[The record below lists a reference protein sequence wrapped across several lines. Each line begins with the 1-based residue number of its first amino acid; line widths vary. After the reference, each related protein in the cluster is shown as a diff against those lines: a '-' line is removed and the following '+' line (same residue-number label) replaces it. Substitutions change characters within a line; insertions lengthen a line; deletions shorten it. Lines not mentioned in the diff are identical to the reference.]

1 MIMIGQRKMYVD
13 GFDSTTNK
21 VYEFLGD
28 FYHGCPVTFPDRG
41 MRHPKHDD
49 KTMQEVYEIT
59 MERLKAIE
67 NAGYEMEVIWE
78 HEWNQ
83 LKRERED
90 VKEFVSKL
98 NIVTRL
104 EPRVAFLGGRTNAVQ
119 LYRSVKEEEGEKIR
133 YKYYTSLYP
142 WVNKNCLSCGSSNH
156 HHTT

>member
-1 MIMIGQRKMYVD
+1 MVSDRVIQTPVKWKRGEHMIMIGQRKMYVD

-21 VYEFLGD
+21 
-28 FYHGCPVTFPDRG
+28 
-41 MRHPKHDD
+41 
-49 KTMQEVYEIT
+49 
-59 MERLKAIE
+59 RLKAIE

-133 YKYYTSLYP
+133 YKDYTSLYP
-142 WVNKNCLSCGSSNH
+142 WVSKNCLSCGSSSH